1 MNKISG
7 NIVDVVNKLIY
18 KGEIYFTDKIEKII
32 KTNKVDNQY
41 ILPGLINSHVHIES
55 SMLSPMEFSNQVVK
69 HGTVAV
75 ITDPH
80 EITNILGINGINYM
94 IENSKNAPIKIF
106 YGAPSCVPATTFE
119 SSGASLNSK
128 QIDVLFKKNKVHFL
142 SEMMNFPGV
151 IYNDKEVHN
160 KLKVAQKYN
169 KPIDGHAPGLVGKDL
184 EKYVNSGVSTD
195 HECFNLNEALEK
207 IKYGMK
213 VQIRE
218 GSAAKN
224 FDSLYSLIDSHNEMV
239 MICTDDSHPD
249 DLINGHINSIIQKA
263 FNKNLNYFNVLRTCT
278 LNPIKHYNIPVGL
291 LQQGDFADFVICKN
305 KHYNEIDSVFINGI
319 NKTKN
324 ISLNK
329 KGASPNNFNAN
340 KISLSDIK
348 LNINGNYCNVI
359 SVIEGELITKKERI
373 KCSEIFDN
381 NNLKNTYN
389 KIIVLNRY
397 NNNAKP
403 AIGIIKNFNIIN
415 GAIASTISH
424 DSHNL
429 ICIGKN
435 DTDIVN
441 AINLLVK
448 SKGGI
453 SACFNSEKLI
463 LPLEIGGIMTNK
475 PALEVA
481 KKYKEISDFSKFIL
495 GSTLKAPFMTM
506 SFMSLLVIPELKI
519 SDKGLFDIKK
529 LKFVE
534 LFEN

>member
-32 KTNKVDNQY
+32 VTENVDDQF

-55 SMLSPMEFSNQVVK
+55 SMLSPLEFSNQVIK

-75 ITDPH
+75 VTDPH
-80 EITNILGINGINYM
+80 EITNILGIEGIEYM

-106 YGAPSCVPATTFE
+106 FGAPSCVPATIFE
-119 SSGASLNSK
+119 SSGSTLNSK
-128 QIDVLFKKNKVHFL
+128 QINLLFKQNKVHFL
-142 SEMMNFPGV
+142 SEMMNYPGV
-151 IYNDKEVHN
+151 VFDDFEVHN

-169 KPIDGHAPGLVGKDL
+169 KPIDGHAPGLIGKKL
-184 EKYVNSGVSTD
+184 EKYVKSGVTTD
-195 HECFNLNEALEK
+195 HECFDLNEALEK

-213 VQIRE
+213 IQIRE

-224 FDSLYSLIDSHNEMV
+224 FEALYSLIDSHTDMV

-249 DLINGHINSIIQKA
+249 DLIKGHINNIIKKA
-263 FNKNLNYFNVLRTCT
+263 FAKKLNYFNILRTCT
-278 LNPIKHYNIPVGL
+278 FNPIKHYNIPVGL
-291 LQQGDFADFVICKN
+291 IQQGDTADFVICKDKFYRKIN
-305 KHYNEIDSVFINGI
+305 SVYINGI

-324 ISLNK
+324 LNTEK
-329 KGASPNNFNAN
+329 TFSSPNNFNAN
-340 KISLSDIK
+340 KISTNDIK
-348 LNINGNYCNVI
+348 LNITGNFCNVI
-359 SVIEGELITKKERI
+359 TVIEGELITKKEKI
-373 KCSEIFDN
+373 KCSEIFEN
-381 NNLKNTYN
+381 NNLKISYN

-397 NNNAKP
+397 NKKAKP
-403 AIGIIKNFNIIN
+403 TIGIIKNFNISK

-424 DSHNL
+424 DSHNI
-429 ICIGKN
+429 ICIGKD
-435 DTDIVN
+435 DTDIIN
-441 AINLLVK
+441 ALNLIIET
-448 SKGGI
+448 KGGI
-453 SACFNSEKLI
+453 SASYNSTHLI

-475 PALEVA
+475 PAKEVA
-481 KKYKEISDFSKFIL
+481 KKYKEISDYTKSKL

-506 SFMSLLVIPELKI
+506 SFMTLLVIPELKI

-529 LKFVE
+529 MKFVE